1 MWFHIWEIILGEK
14 GYAIVILIDNYD
26 RWNNAPLLTRN
37 KQCYKRRNAYAVKG
51 KDLQNVLSKASGG
64 RGSVGQRM

>member
-1 MWFHIWEIILGEK
+1 M
-14 GYAIVILIDNYD
+14 LIDNYD